1 MITHWILSIMVG
13 AVIGHL
19 IARFSIKRKRRKK
32 LAALDLL
39 ELSLPAEVPSTC
51 PKCGYA
57 GREAKTG
64 EPYAFPAQS
73 TFRKPHH
80 MERLVSVDS
89 PEHLSHPC
97 YKCQFRFRTAAR
109 EA

>member
-1 MITHWILSIMVG
+1 MITYWVLSTLVG
-13 AVIGHL
+13 LTIGHL
-19 IARFSIKRKRRKK
+19 IARFFMKRKRRKK

-39 ELSLPAEVPSTC
+39 ELSLPTEVPSTC

-57 GREAKTG
+57 GREAKTE
-64 EPYAFPAQS
+64 EPFPFPAQS
-73 TFRKPHH
+73 TFREPHH
-80 MERLVSVDS
+80 IERLVSVDS